1 MADQELRFEPA
12 ESEMSLDIQVEV
24 FELRSGVCGG
34 GGRIWE
40 SLVSVSVVL

>member
-34 GGRIWE
+34 GGGYGSHW
-40 SLVSVSVVL
+40 